1 MFCIGYNALLLSL
14 LLFVFFGFTSLC
26 HKILLTLTIL
36 SPTGQLPSPE
46 NVRINESVS
55 SQLIEWKPPYS
66 SLNSDTIQVDPHI
79 TQYTV
84 YITDIYTRNIFKRN
98 VTETRFT
105 FNASDDGTCP
115 MYQVTGWNT
124 GGEGELS
131 EPVHGCHPRS
141 KLATFL
147 LKGI

>member
-1 MFCIGYNALLLSL
+1 MCY
-14 LLFVFFGFTSLC
+14 
-26 HKILLTLTIL
+26 KKLLTLTIG

-46 NVRINESVS
+46 NVLINESVNS
-55 SQLIEWKPPYS
+55 STIEWKPPYS

-84 YITDIYTRNIFKRN
+84 YITDIYTGNIFKRN

-115 MYQVTGWNT
+115 KYQVTGWNA

-131 EPVHGCHPRS
+131 EPVHGCRPRS

-147 LKGI
+147 LKGII

>member
-1 MFCIGYNALLLSL
+1 MNQ
-14 LLFVFFGFTSLC
+14 
-26 HKILLTLTIL
+26 LT
-36 SPTGQLPSPE
+36 PQLY
-46 NVRINESVS
+46 
-55 SQLIEWKPPYS
+55 IEWKPPYS
-66 SLNSDTIQVDPHI
+66 SLNSDIIHVDPHI

-84 YITDIYTRNIFKRN
+84 YITDIYTGNIFKRN

-115 MYQVTGWNT
+115 MYQVTGWNA

-131 EPVHGCHPRS
+131 EPVQECRPRS

>member
-1 MFCIGYNALLLSL
+1 MGRNALLLSL
-14 LLFVFFGFTSLC
+14 LLCLFFGFASVC
-26 HKILLTLTIL
+26 HKILLNLTIL
-36 SPTGQLPSPE
+36 SPSGQLPSPE
-46 NVRINESVS
+46 NAFINESVN
-55 SQLIEWKPPYS
+55 SQFIEWKPPYS

-84 YITDIYTRNIFKRN
+84 YITDIYTGNIFKRN

-115 MYQVTGWNT
+115 MYQVTGWNA

-131 EPVHGCHPRS
+131 EPVHECRPHS

>member
-1 MFCIGYNALLLSL
+1 MCY
-14 LLFVFFGFTSLC
+14 
-26 HKILLTLTIL
+26 KKLLTLTIG
-36 SPTGQLPSPE
+36 SPTGHLPSPE
-46 NVRINESVS
+46 NVLINESVNS
-55 SQLIEWKPPYS
+55 STIEWKPPYS

-84 YITDIYTRNIFKRN
+84 YITDIYTGNIFKRN

-115 MYQVTGWNT
+115 KYQVTGWNA

-131 EPVHGCHPRS
+131 EPVHECHPRS
-141 KLATFL
+141 KLTTFL

>member
-1 MFCIGYNALLLSL
+1 MF
-14 LLFVFFGFTSLC
+14 
-26 HKILLTLTIL
+26 L
-36 SPTGQLPSPE
+36 SPTGHLPSTE
-46 NVRINESVS
+46 SLHINESVNS
-55 SQLIEWKPPYS
+55 STIRWKPPYS
-66 SLNSDTIQVDPHI
+66 SLNSDIIHVDPHI

-84 YITDIYTRNIFKRN
+84 YITDIYTGNIFKRN
-98 VTETRFT
+98 VTETQFT

-115 MYQVTGWNT
+115 MYQVTGWNA

-131 EPVHGCHPRS
+131 EPVHGCRPHS